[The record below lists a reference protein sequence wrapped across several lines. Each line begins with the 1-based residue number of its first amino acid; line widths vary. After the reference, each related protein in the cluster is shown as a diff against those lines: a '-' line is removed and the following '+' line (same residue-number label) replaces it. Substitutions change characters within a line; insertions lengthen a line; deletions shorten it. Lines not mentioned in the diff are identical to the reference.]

1 MATEEQIAEVAERL
15 GRAAPDAVVILFGS
29 HARGDAEE
37 QSDVDLLIVEPEVE
51 SAFTETAR
59 LERALEGLDVSTD
72 LIVVT
77 RERYDRWADE
87 PCTVVYEAARDGRIV
102 YAPPGSDLR
111 LRPEHR
117 REVTYI
123 SEEAIQAVTARLR
136 EAAPDATIIL
146 FGPYARGKPRP
157 TSDLDILVVEPQV
170 VSRFDETA
178 RLAEAVDELDIAHRH
193 RRRECRGLRPLGSR
207 AWDSDTR
214 RGYRREGPPCPR
226 RSTSRRYWPRP
237 NPMSVRSIS
246 YWHPALRR
254 SRQ

>member
-87 PCTVVYEAARDGRIV
+87 RCTVVYEAARDGRIV

-178 RLAEAVDELDIAHRH
+178 RLAEAVDELDVPTGIVVVSAAAYDHWAAEPGTAIHDAATGGRVLH
-193 RRRECRGLRPLGSR
+193 APGGARRDATGQGRIR
-207 AWDSDTR
+207 
-214 RGYRREGPPCPR
+214 
-226 RSTSRRYWPRP
+226 
-237 NPMSVRSIS
+237 
-246 YWHPALRR
+246 
-254 SRQ
+254 